1 MASFLAEKMSIEGKG
16 LRNKLTVISALMSVL
31 PFLVFSYVLYREGL
45 FFVFENYYAVSL
57 VFLLMLSLAG
67 LIILRQIF
75 DKFIMI
81 ALYMKQAEAGEM
93 LMMDVEKETAELHEI
108 TLAFNGLMKK
118 LEETGERLE
127 SQTLKLKQAITE
139 RILTA
144 GKLWEAENMYQEL
157 VEKINEAIFVVD
169 KEGLLTYVS
178 PVFEN
183 ISGYTP
189 AEAAG
194 RYLREFVHKDDVA
207 SLADSL
213 QRIASGTSEAAD
225 YRVLSKSGNIR
236 WVHSFSIPIFTG
248 EEIVG
253 IQGLLRDITQQVETK
268 KVLEQKINEVERLKR
283 VVEESETKIEEFR
296 KEASRI
302 SEQENQ

>member
-1 MASFLAEKMSIEGKG
+1 MASFLAEKMSSEGRG
-16 LRNKLTVISALMSVL
+16 LGNKVAVTSALLSVL

-93 LMMDVEKETAELHEI
+93 LMMDGEKETAELHEI

-127 SQTLKLKQAITE
+127 SQTLKLKQGITE

-144 GKLWEAENMYQEL
+144 GKLG
-157 VEKINEAIFVVD
+157 
-169 KEGLLTYVS
+169 EG
-178 PVFEN
+178 
-183 ISGYTP
+183 
-189 AEAAG
+189 
-194 RYLREFVHKDDVA
+194 
-207 SLADSL
+207 
-213 QRIASGTSEAAD
+213 GTMD
-225 YRVLSKSGNIR
+225 
-236 WVHSFSIPIFTG
+236 
-248 EEIVG
+248 
-253 IQGLLRDITQQVETK
+253 
-268 KVLEQKINEVERLKR
+268 
-283 VVEESETKIEEFR
+283 
-296 KEASRI
+296 
-302 SEQENQ
+302 

>member
-1 MASFLAEKMSIEGKG
+1 MASLLADKMSIEGKG

-93 LMMDVEKETAELHEI
+93 VMMDVEKETAELHEM
-108 TLAFNGLMKK
+108 TLAFNGIMKK
-118 LEETGERLE
+118 LEETSERLE
-127 SQTLKLKQAITE
+127 MQTLKLKQVITE

-144 GKLWEAENMYQEL
+144 GKLWEAENMYREL
-157 VEKINEAIFVVD
+157 LERINEAIFVVD
-169 KEGLLTYVS
+169 TEGLLTYVS
-178 PVFEN
+178 PAFEN
-183 ISGYTP
+183 ISGFTP
-189 AEAAG
+189 EEAAG
-194 RYLREFVHKDDVA
+194 RYLREFVHKDDV
-207 SLADSL
+207 STLAESFR
-213 QRIASGTSEAAD
+213 RIASGSSEAID

-236 WVHSFSIPIFTG
+236 VVHSFSKPIFTG

-253 IQGLLRDITQQVETK
+253 IQGLLTDITQQVETK
-268 KVLEQKINEVERLKR
+268 NILEQKINEVERLKR
-283 VVEESETKIEEFR
+283 VVEEREAKI
-296 KEASRI
+296 
-302 SEQENQ
+302 